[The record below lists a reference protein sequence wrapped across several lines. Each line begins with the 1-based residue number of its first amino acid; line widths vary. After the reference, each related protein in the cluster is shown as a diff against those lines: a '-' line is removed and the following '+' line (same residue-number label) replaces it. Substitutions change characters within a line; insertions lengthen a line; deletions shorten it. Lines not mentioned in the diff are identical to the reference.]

1 MSATRTDLFG
11 QAVTLSASGD
21 MEAWNAMQ
29 LGFLAHSAATP
40 DSLTKVIESD
50 ADFAMPL
57 ICKGLFTLLLGR
69 RELYETAAACE
80 REARAA
86 IARRPVTA
94 REMVFL
100 TALSDY
106 SSGNPRRAADALDQS
121 LMHHRND
128 MLAMKLVQA
137 IRFMLGDATGMRA
150 SIELCLPHFDKNG
163 PAFGYALGCHAFT
176 LEETGDYYNAE
187 LIGRKAVAL
196 CPDDAWGLHAVA
208 HVHDMTNAI
217 DDGIEWLSNRR
228 SAWAH
233 CNNFRYHVWWHLA
246 LMRLDRGEID
256 AVFELYDRHIRADH
270 TDDYRDISNAASLLA
285 RLELDGHKVGNR
297 WEELA
302 DLCEKRTDD
311 GCLAFAD
318 LHYVLALT
326 GGGRDDAT
334 QRLISRMKRDSR
346 MEASETAAI
355 FAKPGLD
362 AAQGLEA
369 FGEGDFVSAFRH
381 LAGGR
386 DAMCDIGGSHA
397 QRDVFEQLTIEAAL
411 RGGYHD
417 SARRFLDD
425 RSTRRNGNVDRYAA
439 ERYALLDD
447 GSSAQTATVANM

>member
-1 MSATRTDLFG
+1 MFAPRTDLFG
-11 QAVTLSASGD
+11 QAVSLSASGD
-21 MEAWNAMQ
+21 MDAWNAMQ
-29 LGFLAHSAATP
+29 LGFLAHSAVTP
-40 DSLTKVIESD
+40 DHLGKVIESD

-69 RELYETAAACE
+69 RELYGVAADCE

-86 IARRPVTA
+86 IGRRPVTA
-94 REMVFL
+94 REWVYL
-100 TALSDY
+100 RALADY
-106 SSGNPRRAADALDQS
+106 RSGNPRRAADALDEA
-121 LMHHRND
+121 LTIHRND

-137 IRFMLGDATGMRA
+137 IRFVLGDATGMRA
-150 SIELCLPHFDKNG
+150 SIEIGLPHLDRNG
-163 PAFGYALGCHAFT
+163 PAYGYALGCHAFT
-176 LEETGDYYNAE
+176 LEETGDYENAE
-187 LIGRKAVAL
+187 KIGREGVAI

-217 DDGIEWLSNRR
+217 DDGIEWLSNRK

-256 AVFELYDRHIRADH
+256 AVFELYDRHIRADR

-285 RLELDGHKVGNR
+285 RLELDGHKVGDR
-297 WEELA
+297 WAELA
-302 DLCEKRTDD
+302 DLCEKRTED

-318 LHYVLALT
+318 LHYMLALT
-326 GGGRDDAT
+326 GDGRDDAT
-334 QRLISRMKRDSR
+334 QRLITRMKRDSR
-346 MEASETAAI
+346 AERNETAAI

-386 DAMCDIGGSHA
+386 EAMCEIGGSHA
-397 QRDVFEQLTIEAAL
+397 QRDVFEQLTIEAAI

-417 SARRFLDD
+417 SARTFLDQ
-425 RSTRRNGNVDRYAA
+425 RTARRNGKVDRYAA
-439 ERYALLDD
+439 ERYALLDN
-447 GSSAQTATVANM
+447 GSQAASHVIA